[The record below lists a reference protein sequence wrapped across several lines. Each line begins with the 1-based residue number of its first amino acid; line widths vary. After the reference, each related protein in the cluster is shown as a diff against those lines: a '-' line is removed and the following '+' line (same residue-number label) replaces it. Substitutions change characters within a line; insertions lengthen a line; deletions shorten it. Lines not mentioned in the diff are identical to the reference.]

1 MVTCL
6 SLVGD
11 GQTGSYIKGQTTEID
26 LGSRRYSW
34 ERRKDLISK
43 YWRDYFPIAGHSGA
57 MRVCANRN
65 APGYQARTHS
75 HYSRL
80 STAFC
85 NAFTDV
91 FAVWAVAG

>member
-11 GQTGSYIKGQTTEID
+11 GQTGSYIEGQTTEID

-43 YWRDYFPIAGHSGA
+43 YWRDYFRIALVLTGLA
-57 MRVCANRN
+57 TFRV
-65 APGYQARTHS
+65 
-75 HYSRL
+75 
-80 STAFC
+80 
-85 NAFTDV
+85 
-91 FAVWAVAG
+91 VATRKLAL